1 MEKIKQCKGK
11 VYTWKCR
18 KTQGI
23 EDHGKLHPKAI
34 SHIQGHYSG
43 NIRAH
48 FGELE
53 SMKKSI
59 WRIWYYRR
67 RDHGICNNSCPAV
80 NGTNDGN
87 ANSLP
92 DFVTDEISLVFEP
105 LTNDSFC
112 VK

>member
-43 NIRAH
+43 NISAH

-53 SMKKSI
+53 SMKKSNLAHLVLQAQGP
-59 WRIWYYRR
+59 WYMQ
-67 RDHGICNNSCPAV
+67 
-80 NGTNDGN
+80 
-87 ANSLP
+87 
-92 DFVTDEISLVFEP
+92 
-105 LTNDSFC
+105 
-112 VK
+112 